1 MIRKALP
8 PLFSEL
14 RYSVRSVTDGISALS
29 ELRHEFPDILL
40 YDLNMS
46 GMSGVEFLL
55 AVRRLFPS
63 VRVIAMSGALFDN
76 CVPPRVAA
84 DAFFQKGADT
94 AHLIKFVDAMTKPG
108 RVAKRLS
115 MEDLFGFPMFEAIP
129 SHSGAGRLT
138 NCAGQTNY
146 QFLVSQEIKQLEYSQ
161 IQE

>member
-108 RVAKRLS
+108 RLAKRLS
-115 MEDLFGFPMFEAIP
+115 MEDLFGFPMLDAIP
-129 SHSGAGRLT
+129 SHPGASRLT
-138 NCAGQTNY
+138 DSVCQTNSK
-146 QFLVSQEIKQLEYSQ
+146 FLVPAEKEQLEYF
-161 IQE
+161 